1 MTTCAARQ
9 YSDQMH
15 CAKCGLTWDMN
26 DPEPPKCVTVADR
39 ELNKCY
45 TALSR
50 IKRRVTAEVIEPL
63 RGVLN
68 YRGGCKK

>member
-1 MTTCAARQ
+1 MTCAARQ

-15 CAKCGLTWDMN
+15 CGKCGLTWDMN
-26 DPEPPKCVTVADR
+26 DPEPPRCVTVADK
-39 ELNKCY
+39 ELSKCY
-45 TALSR
+45 TALRS

-68 YRGGCKK
+68 YRGGRKE